1 MGLKVAKILHWKNEN
16 TQFFY
21 NFLSTAI
28 RSGIT
33 VLTMPI
39 FTRLLGA
46 EQYGKY
52 SLYISWL
59 TICTCFMGLQVSGL
73 GTGIY
78 QFKQDYKK
86 LRSSILVEGTVASFA
101 LIGIAIVFL
110 KPLSHVLGFPQ
121 VFTIVMLVEAFAQFI
136 INFASSAWIYEKKA
150 SYNMVSSLTVLFS
163 TTLLSVTLLLAF
175 RDRLSDLYYARV
187 WGTAVPQILIAVFIW
202 IFIFNEEKFGYK
214 KEYWLYGLHFGLP
227 MIFHT
232 LSHQVLIQSDR
243 VMMQKFSISD
253 SEIGVYSFFY
263 TFTAVLS
270 TILSALNNSWVPFLY
285 EFLNQKEYNKL
296 NQKVNH
302 YVQLFTMIVC
312 GFLLLSRE
320 VVKIFANSEYWIGM
334 PLIPFLSLVIYFTFL
349 YQFPVNYEFFH
360 KKPGVT
366 AGGTT
371 ITALVNICLN
381 WLLIPKYGMYGA
393 VIATLI
399 SYMILAL
406 MHIAIV
412 KSWKQV
418 PYPITGIP
426 MIKGLGEIIFICIL
440 YYVLADYWF
449 IRWMLGAIIG
459 VYLLL
464 TIKKRKTIF

>member
-1 MGLKVAKILHWKNEN
+1 MRLGTIKHLFQKKEN
-16 TQFFY
+16 TQFLY
-21 NFLSTAI
+21 NVISTVI
-28 RSGIT
+28 RSGI
-33 VLTMPI
+33 VFLTMPI

-52 SLYISWL
+52 SIYISWL
-59 TICTCFMGLQVSGL
+59 TICSCFMGLNVSGL

-86 LRSSILVEGTVASFA
+86 FRSSLLVEGTAASVA
-101 LIGIAIVFL
+101 LIVAAAVFL
-110 KPLSHVLGFPQ
+110 KPLSSIFGFPQ
-121 VFTIVMLVEAFAQFI
+121 MLTMLMLVEAFAQFI
-136 INFASSAWIYEKKA
+136 INFASGAWVYEKKA
-150 SYNMVSSLTVLFS
+150 SYNMVVSLTVLVL
-163 TTLLSVTLLLAF
+163 TTLVSILLLLTL
-175 RDRLSDLYYARV
+175 RGSLSNVYYARV
-187 WGTAVPQILIAVFIW
+187 IGTAAPQILIAAVVW
-202 IFIFNEEKFGYK
+202 IFIFREEKFGYK
-214 KEYWLYGLHFGLP
+214 KEYWIYGLHFGLP

-232 LSHQVLIQSDR
+232 LSHQVLVQSDR
-243 VMMQKFSISD
+243 VMMQKFVIPD
-253 SEIGVYSFFY
+253 SEIGIYSFFY

-285 EFLNQKEYNKL
+285 DDLSQKEFDKL

-302 YVQLFTMIVC
+302 YVQLFTVIGC

-320 VVKIFANSEYWIGM
+320 VVKIFANGEYWDGM
-334 PLIPFLSLVIYFTFL
+334 PLIPFLVLVIYFTFL
-349 YQFPVNYEFFH
+349 YQFPVNFEFFH
-360 KKPGVT
+360 KRPGIT

-371 ITALVNICLN
+371 IAALINILLN
-381 WLLIPKYGMYGA
+381 YLLIPEYGMYGA

-406 MHIAIV
+406 MHTIIV
-412 KSWKQV
+412 KSWRQT
-418 PYPITGIP
+418 PYPITGKP
-426 MIKGLGEIIFICIL
+426 MIKGLVIIILVCIL

-449 IRWMLGAIIG
+449 IRWTVGALIG